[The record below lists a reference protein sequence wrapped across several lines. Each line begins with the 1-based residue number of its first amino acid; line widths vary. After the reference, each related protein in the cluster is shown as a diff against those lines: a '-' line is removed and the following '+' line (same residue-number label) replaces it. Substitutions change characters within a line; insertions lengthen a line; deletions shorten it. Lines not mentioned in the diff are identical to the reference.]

1 MKRKISTILL
11 AATLGVALVALGS
24 CMVGAGVPGT
34 FDRSYNVNGPVRLE
48 LTNGSG
54 LSVVSAG
61 AAGEVHVHAEF
72 RVHSWTDGS
81 AERRKNEL
89 ISNPPI
95 SQQGNV
101 ISVGGF
107 GPSSSNWSVN
117 YTIAVPASTQIHAM
131 TGSGNLSVTGIEG
144 PANLMAGSGSIVGSD
159 IAEDVQAIAGSGKIE
174 LSRIKGQVQATAG
187 SGKIVLTDV
196 SGESRVQAGSGS
208 LTIVHPSDA
217 VTASSGSGGIQISG
231 AKADLRVRT
240 GSGKLEV
247 EGDPQ
252 ATSFWEFR
260 SSSGSVTLRVAPTAS
275 FRLYARS
282 NSGDI
287 DAGIPITMEGT
298 AGKHSLRAR
307 IGDGKARVEIE
318 TSSGNIALR

>member
-1 MKRKISTILL
+1 MRTRTKAL
-11 AATLGVALVALGS
+11 AATTALALIGLGS
-24 CMVGAGVPGT
+24 CMMGAGVPGS
-34 FDRSYNVNGPVRLE
+34 FDRSYSVNGPVRLE

-54 LSVVSAG
+54 SSGVSAG
-61 AAGEVHVHAEF
+61 GANEVHVHAEF
-72 RVHSWTDGS
+72 RVHGWSDGS

-89 ISNPPI
+89 IANPPI

-107 GPSSSNWSVN
+107 GPASSNWMVN
-117 YTIAVPASTQIHAM
+117 YTITVPANTQIHAM
-131 TGSGNLSVTGIEG
+131 AGSGSMSVTGIEG
-144 PANLMAGSGSIVGSD
+144 PANLMAGSGSIVASD

-174 LSRIKGQVQATAG
+174 LSKIKGQVQATAG
-187 SGKIVLTDV
+187 SGKIELSDV
-196 SGESRVQAGSGS
+196 RGESRVQAGSGS
-208 LTIVHPSDA
+208 LAIVRPSDT
-217 VTASSGSGGIQISG
+217 VTASSGSGGIQITG

-240 GSGKLEV
+240 GSGKVEV
-247 EGDPQ
+247 DGDPQ
-252 ATSFWEFR
+252 ATTFWEFR
-260 SSSGSVTLRVAPTAS
+260 SSSGSVTLRVPPTAS
-275 FRLYARS
+275 FRLYART
-282 NSGDI
+282 NSGEI

>member
-1 MKRKISTILL
+1 MNKGIHTGAL
-11 AATLGVALVALGS
+11 ATTAAFALIGLAS
-24 CMVGAGVPGT
+24 CMVGAGAPGT
-34 FDRSYNVNGPVRLE
+34 FDRSYSVTGPVRLE
-48 LTNGSG
+48 LANGSG
-54 LSVVSAG
+54 SSVVSAG

-72 RVHSWTDGS
+72 RVHSWTNGS

-89 ISNPPI
+89 IANPPI

-101 ISVGGF
+101 VSVGGF

-117 YTIAVPASTQIHAM
+117 YTITVPANTQIHAM
-131 TGSGNLSVTGIEG
+131 TGSGNLSVNGIEG
-144 PANLMAGSGSIVGSD
+144 PANLMAGSGSIVASD
-159 IAEDVQAIAGSGKIE
+159 IAEDIQAIAGSGKIE

-208 LTIVHPSDA
+208 LTIVRPSDT
-217 VTASSGSGGIQISG
+217 VTASSGSGEIQISG

-247 EGDPQ
+247 DGNPD
-252 ATSFWEFR
+252 ASTFWEFR
-260 SSSGSVTLRVAPTAS
+260 SSSGSVTLRVSPTAS